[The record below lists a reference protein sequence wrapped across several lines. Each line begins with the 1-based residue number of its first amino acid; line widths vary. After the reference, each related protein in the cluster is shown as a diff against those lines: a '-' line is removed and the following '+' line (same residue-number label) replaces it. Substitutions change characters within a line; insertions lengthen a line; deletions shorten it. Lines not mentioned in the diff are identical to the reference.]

1 MNSAPVH
8 YSRVPQTT
16 FFNNFFIKNGSHDTI
31 HTFKNYFATV
41 FFSFQ
46 FQLCPNEPQVFLLK
60 IFFFCFK
67 YIYIYILE
75 KNNAGIALEMLE
87 ANPNFATAKDELQ
100 ETTLHVLARNPSA
113 FVSGSR
119 PGLLRRHF
127 NIPCE
132 LFRLQNS

>member
-1 MNSAPVH
+1 MDLKCSFL
-8 YSRVPQTT
+8 R
-16 FFNNFFIKNGSHDTI
+16 
-31 HTFKNYFATV
+31 
-41 FFSFQ
+41 FSF
-46 FQLCPNEPQVFLLK
+46 FAS
-60 IFFFCFK
+60 
-67 YIYIYILE
+67 YIYILE
-75 KNNAGIALEMLE
+75 KINAGIALEMLE

>member
-1 MNSAPVH
+1 M
-8 YSRVPQTT
+8 
-16 FFNNFFIKNGSHDTI
+16 
-31 HTFKNYFATV
+31 

-46 FQLCPNEPQVFLLK
+46 FQLYPNEPQVFLLK

-67 YIYIYILE
+67 YIYILE

>member
-1 MNSAPVH
+1 MLH
-8 YSRVPQTT
+8 
-16 FFNNFFIKNGSHDTI
+16 I
-31 HTFKNYFATV
+31 
-41 FFSFQ
+41 
-46 FQLCPNEPQVFLLK
+46 
-60 IFFFCFK
+60 